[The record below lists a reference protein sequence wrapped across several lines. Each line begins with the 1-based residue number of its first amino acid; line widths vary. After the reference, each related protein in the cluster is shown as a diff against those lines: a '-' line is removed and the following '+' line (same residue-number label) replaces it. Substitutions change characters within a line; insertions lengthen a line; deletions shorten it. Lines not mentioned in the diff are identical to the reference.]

1 MTWVGVFFVRFSY
14 RFLHLHVIP
23 EGGLAER
30 KKDERVG
37 DDQKRRLWRTIS
49 RGGRV
54 AAGVAVSQKKKK
66 NETVHT
72 APKNPAAAA
81 AAVVS
86 TRRKRAHKRPRKCYF
101 CARSLY
107 DLCAIRVYRRGI
119 VTTTF

>member
-14 RFLHLHVIP
+14 RFLHLHAIP

-54 AAGVAVSQKKKK
+54 AAGVWRCLKKKKK

-81 AAVVS
+81 AVVG

-119 VTTTF
+119 VMTTF